1 MFVAVPK
8 STTIAGAVCAPRLDG
23 VGDAVRADL
32 GRVGHG
38 DLDAAH
44 LGGAYDEGLL
54 TQSVREG
61 VAPHVRENGD
71 DAGHRGRVNVC
82 ERYAVEREKRAQ
94 CGVELVRGVE
104 AVCLEPP
111 APLHRAVLDKANRRL
126 AVADVNCEK
135 HGELQCS
142 MVKP

>member
-8 STTIAGAVCAPRLDG
+8 STTIAGEPYVPRASTASAMPL
-23 VGDAVRADL
+23 RADL

-44 LGGAYDEGLL
+44 LGGAHDEGLL
-54 TQSVREG
+54 TQGVREG

-71 DAGHRGRVNVC
+71 DAGHRGRVNVR

-94 CGVELVRGVE
+94 CGVELVPRCRGG
-104 AVCLEPP
+104 P
-111 APLHRAVLDKANRRL
+111 
-126 AVADVNCEK
+126 
-135 HGELQCS
+135 S
-142 MVKP
+142 